1 MGSSLEERRGPTG
14 ERPPVRMRLV
24 RARLVRARLVRL
36 SVLGPCTGSG
46 LGLRRLVRL
55 RRGLWRRRLRG

>member
-1 MGSSLEERRGPTG
+1 MRSSLEKRREPTG

-24 RARLVRARLVRL
+24 RARLVLL
-36 SVLGPCTGSG
+36 SVLGPCAGSG

>member
-1 MGSSLEERRGPTG
+1 MRSSLEKRREPTG

-24 RARLVRARLVRL
+24 RMRLVRARLVLL
-36 SVLGPCTGSG
+36 SVLGPCAGSG

-55 RRGLWRRRLRG
+55 RRGPWRLRLRG